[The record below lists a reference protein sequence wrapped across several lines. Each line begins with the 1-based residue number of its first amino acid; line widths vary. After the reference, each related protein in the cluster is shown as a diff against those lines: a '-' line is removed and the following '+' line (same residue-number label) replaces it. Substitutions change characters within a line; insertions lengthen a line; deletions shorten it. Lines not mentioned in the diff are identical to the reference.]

1 MLDGIFPR
9 KTTAEWL
16 QELNGADI
24 LATEVVAHQAEP
36 TPEHGQHTEEMLL
49 ERAIRGRRSA
59 PCATPGSCNAAGRPR
74 IRY

>member
-1 MLDGIFPR
+1 VLDGIFPR

-36 TPEHGQHTEEMLL
+36 APEFGQHTEEVLL
-49 ERAIRGRRSA
+49 ELGYSWEEIGTLRDTGVV
-59 PCATPGSCNAAGRPR
+59 
-74 IRY
+74 